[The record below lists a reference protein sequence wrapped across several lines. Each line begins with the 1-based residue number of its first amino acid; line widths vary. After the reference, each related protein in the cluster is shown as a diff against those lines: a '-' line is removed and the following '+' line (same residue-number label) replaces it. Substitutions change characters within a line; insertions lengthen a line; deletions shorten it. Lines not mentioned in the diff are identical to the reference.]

1 MKNPDKHRNLL
12 EINLSFAETCGDIL
26 LQVSKLDQALTA
38 NCTKVLDKVLNKE
51 KNIPPYDVQSCLLN
65 GQLKSEIA
73 QFFEKKNTL
82 LGSASNAFRKLCRD
96 ATQLVLK
103 VTSEP
108 VESQFLKSFILHD
121 SNLKDIP
128 SEYITQVGEYL
139 MLLPQNLDPF
149 LSENSSLSF
158 SFDQNSTE

>member
-1 MKNPDKHRNLL
+1 M
-12 EINLSFAETCGDIL
+12 IIFCFSGDIL
-26 LQVSKLDQALTA
+26 SQVSKLDQTLTT
-38 NCTKVLDKVLNKE
+38 NCQKVLDKVLNKE
-51 KNIPPYDVQSCLLN
+51 KDIPPYDVLNCLLN
-65 GQLKSEIA
+65 AQLKSEIS
-73 QFFEKKNTL
+73 QFFEKKNSL
-82 LGSASNAFRKLCRD
+82 LGSACNTFKKLCRD

-108 VESQFLKSFILHD
+108 VESQFNKSFTLQD
-121 SNLKDIP
+121 SNLKDVIP

-158 SFDQNSTE
+158 SFDQNSDE